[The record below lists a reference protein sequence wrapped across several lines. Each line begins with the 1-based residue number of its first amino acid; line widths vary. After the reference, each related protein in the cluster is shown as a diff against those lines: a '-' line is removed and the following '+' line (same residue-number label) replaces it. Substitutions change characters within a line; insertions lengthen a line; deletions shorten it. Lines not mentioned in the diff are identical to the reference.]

1 MHYMLIII
9 ADETKPVPTSAER
22 AALMQAYGDFT
33 RQIMDSGHFRS
44 GAALQPSSTASTVRE
59 QRRALVVTEGPFAGG
74 RDHVAGFYI
83 VECAHLDE
91 AVAIAGRVPGVRLGE
106 TVEIRPLVPTSVPIH

>member
-91 AVAIAGRVPGVRLGE
+91 GPCPAVPAFAKVR
-106 TVEIRPLVPTSVPIH
+106 TPLCALRAACTEE